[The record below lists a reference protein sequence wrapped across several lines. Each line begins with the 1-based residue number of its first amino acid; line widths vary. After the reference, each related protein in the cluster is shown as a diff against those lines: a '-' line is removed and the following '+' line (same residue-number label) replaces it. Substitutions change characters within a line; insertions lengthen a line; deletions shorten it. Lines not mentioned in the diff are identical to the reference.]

1 MPRTLL
7 ALPLLLGGCLATK
20 STVYMVK
27 AEQALAAANQV
38 EAQKWAPYQWE
49 QAQAFMVKAREEW
62 GTSDYGAAEALALKV
77 EQVSA
82 QAAEVARQNQA
93 KGVAPGTVLP
103 ERARKLLEPPA
114 GFRDGQ
120 PAPQNPAPPAAAAS
134 QGPWSAE

>member
-1 MPRTLL
+1 MTRTLL
-7 ALPLLLGGCLATK
+7 PLTLLLGGCLATK

-27 AEQALAAANQV
+27 AEQALATANQV

-62 GTSDYGAAEALALKV
+62 GTSDSGAAEELALRV

-93 KGVAPGTVLP
+93 KGVVPGSVLP
-103 ERARKLLEPPA
+103 ERAKKLLTAPP
-114 GFRDGQ
+114 GYRDGERAPAQPAQ
-120 PAPQNPAPPAAAAS
+120 PAPAPSGA
-134 QGPWSAE
+134 WSGQ